1 MEMLRRVIALKLA
14 SVVMLTSFGVMPV
27 LAQSNYITCGSNNN
41 NYNYCRVNT
50 GNNVR
55 LERKLSFSSCN
66 YGYDWGY
73 DGRGIWVNNGCRAE
87 FSYGGSSGKT
97 AAIAGTAVLGGLVL
111 AAAIAAKR
119 KKDAEKKSE
128 EEESSNNDN
137 WDSGHEYVPSYLVG
151 VFRGWNPNLN
161 AYSDLTVGPSGA
173 ISIRNSNGRYENGR
187 YDNGFIRLPWGRY
200 EVERDGDGF
209 MARQSDG
216 TAYSYVRI
224 R

>member
-1 MEMLRRVIALKLA
+1 MKQLRKVIALKLTL
-14 SVVMLTSFGVMPV
+14 VITLTFVGAIPAFG
-27 LAQSNYITCGSNNN
+27 QSNYITCGSNGN

-87 FSYGGSSGKT
+87 FSFGGSSGKA
-97 AAIAGTAVLGGLVL
+97 AAIAGGAVLGGVLL
-111 AAAIAAKR
+111 AAVIAAKK
-119 KKDAEKKSE
+119 KKDAEKKNE
-128 EEESSNNDN
+128 EEESSNNDT

-151 VFRGWNPNLN
+151 VFRGWNPDLR

-187 YDNGFIRLPWGRY
+187 YDNGFIKLPWGRY
-200 EVERDGDGF
+200 EVERNGDGF
-209 MARQSDG
+209 VARQTDG
-216 TAYSYVRI
+216 TAYTYVRI

>member
-1 MEMLRRVIALKLA
+1 MEKLRKVIALKMAILITLA
-14 SVVMLTSFGVMPV
+14 SLGTIPAV
-27 LAQSNYITCGSNNN
+27 AQSNYLTCGSINN

-87 FSYGGSSGKT
+87 FSYGGSSGKA
-97 AAIAGTAVLGGLVL
+97 AAIAGGAVLGGVIL
-111 AAAIAAKR
+111 AAAIAAKQ
-119 KKDAEKKSE
+119 KKDAEKKKE
-128 EEESSNNDN
+128 EEEASNNDT

-151 VFRGWNPNLN
+151 VFRGWNPDL
-161 AYSDLTVGPSGA
+161 ATYSDLTVGPSGA
-173 ISIRNSNGRYENGR
+173 ISVRNSNGRYENGR
-187 YDNGFIRLPWGRY
+187 YDNGFIKLPWGKY
-200 EVERDGDGF
+200 EVERNGDGF
-209 MARQSDG
+209 VARNGNRD
-216 TAYSYVRI
+216 SYTYIRI

>member
-1 MEMLRRVIALKLA
+1 MKNFRKFIALKTAIFIMLA
-14 SVVMLTSFGVMPV
+14 SLGTIPA
-27 LAQSNYITCGSNNN
+27 LAQSNYLTCGSNNN

-87 FSYGGSSGKT
+87 FSYGGGSGKA
-97 AAIAGTAVLGGLVL
+97 AAIAGGAVLGGVIL
-111 AAAIAAKR
+111 AAAIAAKK
-119 KKDAEKKSE
+119 KKDAEKKKE
-128 EEESSNNDN
+128 EEEASNNDT

-151 VFRGWNPNLN
+151 VFRGWNPGLET
-161 AYSDLTVGPSGA
+161 YSDLTIGPSGA

-187 YDNGFIRLPWGRY
+187 YDNGFLKLPWGKY
-200 EVERDGDGF
+200 EVERNGDGF
-209 MARQSDG
+209 VVRNSNQE
-216 TAYSYVRI
+216 SYDYLRI